1 MSTVSTTPRTTKY
14 SSEEEVKFKVDV
26 AGGVSQR
33 RGESYDY
40 LVICAVLIT
49 AVVLKKLQRR
59 IHFPYTVFMF
69 IAGFGFSYQDAENER
84 RLDSLSMWL
93 RNIKFHVLMVFVPAA
108 TVYAT
113 QGINHFIF
121 RRCHREITV
130 FSVGTLGISTVVSAL
145 YAYTFLGTKGINNCL
160 LFGILL
166 CSCERLPIAD
176 QLLEEGRYPILTTM
190 LQAESI
196 VNNLFVWSVLDT
208 VEAHNNQGVTTV
220 LNHLL
225 VSHVMGALG
234 GVAMGAVAIWSLRLA
249 PQSQSSNTF
258 LHICLTYAT
267 FCLLE
272 VMGTS
277 GVDGVVAFTLITTS
291 HRLVACTELEG
302 LLHKYWS
309 AIYDVSG
316 FLSLFMSS
324 LYGGELLFI
333 FARSNIL
340 SQVALAYGVRILARL
355 FSVVALFPIIEQF
368 GYPVSWRQAAVT
380 VWMGL
385 KGPLNITVVTF
396 LYHHQSTINVEYVGG
411 TFPYIVCDILLGQLI
426 NVAFLEFIFRTFGVL
441 EVSEIEQRTMSSA
454 VTYLKDHVMVSSRV
468 QEADS
473 YFRPVDWKWV
483 LRHTIIENPFASGQK
498 PWFNIAGK
506 RRPGQRE
513 AQTRAEHF
521 AVENVLRIE
530 QVSYSR
536 QYREGMIQKSTMM
549 TLLAALQ
556 YPFDKKVYMGA
567 DTIES
572 LIDIPDWIKWT
583 KERLS
588 VSSFGEDLMDD
599 TESFQSQL
607 ERNLQERI
615 IDMFEH
621 KYYELVITST
631 TLTFLTCLLGMLL
644 NTPLPPKPR
653 SDAILVIEGVYIIL
667 FAAEITT
674 MITAYGHRFVRLD
687 NYNKLDLVLVATC
700 IFVFVIQFTIYF
712 LVAAQYQYQT
722 LPTAIFILA
731 MSVRLVHAVKY
742 IEVVQDWLLDLLHRY
757 LDKIIYAAYE
767 TSLAIITGEE
777 EVQQN
782 VWKYVHSSDLA
793 LETRSRATNNRLIV
807 LRNLVEIQSRFPG
820 IAVAFKSRQ
829 AGQTILNDVSAHVAE
844 MQRDGFFTEEQHREL
859 YQMLKDK
866 MMGIICAP
874 NSLPASYKPIAVLRV
889 IPWIGSDS
897 VRQFLAMQLRPVA
910 YGAGDVIVEKGC
922 ESHVLITYSGIVKI
936 EGEVEYREDGALP
949 NSSSSLFFFSDEY
962 FEDYLGAP
970 VTLGAL
976 GLVSDEPTVTRV
988 SAETPVNAYIIPRS
1002 RVVEAIQI
1010 FTKSPSFLYQIWYY
1024 IANIF
1029 GVLILQTQAKYQTWP
1044 VEKIKMRL
1052 SSFLLPDLASAHDF
1066 LVSPD
1071 IEDIL
1076 LIQGTLVDVN
1086 IGDLYVAPAYIPR
1099 SVKRFIFPG
1108 DFATRPRPV
1117 IIVISNKQYKLPLEF
1132 DWLRRVPTEEERI
1145 AEMEASRRGDIG
1157 REYRYLNKRRNT
1169 EPDF

>member
-1 MSTVSTTPRTTKY
+1 MSTVSTRRPARYVRQETNST
-14 SSEEEVKFKVDV
+14 VHV
-26 AGGVSQR
+26 AGSSLGDTGDSL
-33 RGESYDY
+33 DY
-40 LVICAVLIT
+40 LVICAVIIA
-49 AVVLKKLQRR
+49 AVLLKRAQRQ
-59 IHFPYTVFMF
+59 IHVPYTVFMLL
-69 IAGFGFSYQDAENER
+69 AGVWFSYQD
-84 RLDSLSMWL
+84 LQTQGIGSLSNWL

-121 RRCHREITV
+121 RRCHREILV
-130 FSVGTLGISTVVSAL
+130 FAVGTLVISTAVSAL
-145 YAYTFLGTKGINNCL
+145 YAYSFLGPMNINDCL

-166 CSCERLPIAD
+166 CSNERLPIAD
-176 QLLEEGRYPILTTM
+176 ELFEEGRYPILTTM

-196 VNNLFVWSVLDT
+196 LNNLFVWSVLDII
-208 VEAHNNQGVTTV
+208 EADGNQGLATV

-225 VSHVMGALG
+225 LSHVVGALG
-234 GVAMGAVAIWSLRLA
+234 GVVMGVLAIWSLRVA
-249 PQSQSSNTF
+249 PQSQSSNTY

-277 GVDGVVAFTLITTS
+277 GVDGVVAFTLVTTS

-309 AIYDVSG
+309 TIYDVSG
-316 FLSLFMSS
+316 FLSLFVSS
-324 LYGGELLFI
+324 LYTGELMLI
-333 FARSNIL
+333 FFGNAALPKVS
-340 SQVALAYGVRILARL
+340 LAYCVRTLARL
-355 FSVVALFPIIEQF
+355 FSVVALFPILEQF
-368 GYPVSWRQAAVT
+368 GYPVSWRQAVVT

-385 KGPLNITVVTF
+385 KGPLNITIVTY
-396 LYHHQSTINVEYVGG
+396 LYHYQSTLNVDYVGR
-411 TFPYIVCDILLGQLI
+411 TFPNIVCDIVLTQLI
-426 NVAFLEFIFRTFGVL
+426 NVTLLEYIFKIFGVL
-441 EVSEIEQRTMSSA
+441 EVSEIERRTMTSA
-454 VTYLKDHVMVSSRV
+454 VTYLRDHVVMSSRM
-468 QEADS
+468 QNKDS
-473 YFRPVDWKWV
+473 YFLPVDWKWV
-483 LRHTIIENPFASGQK
+483 MRRTMIANPFDSAPK
-498 PWFNIAGK
+498 PWFDVTMK
-506 RRPGQRE
+506 RRPSERE
-513 AQTRAEHF
+513 SQIQAEHF

-572 LIDIPDWIKWT
+572 LIDIPEWIKWT

-588 VSSFGEDLMDD
+588 VSSFGEDFMDD
-599 TESFQSQL
+599 TESFQSNL
-607 ERNLQERI
+607 DHNLQERV

-621 KYYELVITST
+621 QYYELVITST
-631 TLTFLTCLLGMLL
+631 ALTFLTCLLGVLL
-644 NTPLPPKPR
+644 NTPLPVKPQ
-653 SDAILVIEGVYIIL
+653 SDAILIIEGVYIIL

-687 NYNKLDLVLVATC
+687 NYNKLDLVLLATC
-700 IFVFVIQFTIYF
+700 IFVFILQFTIYF
-712 LVAAQYQYQT
+712 LAGPGGNYHTMLTVT
-722 LPTAIFILA
+722 FILA
-731 MSVRLVHAVKY
+731 VSVRLVHAVKY
-742 IEVVQDWLLDLLHRY
+742 IEVVQNWVIEVIHRH

-793 LETRSRATNNRLIV
+793 LETRSRATNNRLLV

-829 AGQTILNDVSAHVAE
+829 AGQTILNDVSAHVDE
-844 MQRDGFFTEEQHREL
+844 MQRDGFFAEEQYREL
-859 YQMLKDK
+859 YQTLKEK

-910 YGAGDVIVEKGC
+910 YAAGEVIIDRGW
-922 ESHVLITYSGIVKI
+922 ESPIIITYSGIVKI
-936 EGEVEYREDGALP
+936 EGDVEYRSDGALP

-976 GLVSDEPTVTRV
+976 GLITEEPSVTRV
-988 SAETPVNAYIIPRS
+988 TTETAVNAYVIPRS
-1002 RVVEAIQI
+1002 RVTEAIQI
-1010 FTKSPSFLYQIWYY
+1010 FTRPPSFLYQIWYY

-1029 GVLILQTQAKYQTWP
+1029 GVLILQTQTKYQTWP
-1044 VEKIKMRL
+1044 VEKIKLRL
-1052 SSFLLPDLASAHDF
+1052 SSFLLPDLSSAHDF

-1076 LIQGTLVDVN
+1076 LIQGTLIDVN
-1086 IGDLYVAPAYIPR
+1086 LGDLYVAPAYIPR
-1099 SVKRFIFPG
+1099 TVKRFIFPG

-1117 IIVISNKQYKLPLEF
+1117 IVVISNKQYKLPLEF
-1132 DWLRRVPTEEERI
+1132 DWLRRMPTEEERL
-1145 AEMEASRRGDIG
+1145 AEMEASRRGDIA
-1157 REYRYLNKRRNT
+1157 REPRYLNRRRNT
-1169 EPDF
+1169 D

>member
-1 MSTVSTTPRTTKY
+1 
-14 SSEEEVKFKVDV
+14 
-26 AGGVSQR
+26 
-33 RGESYDY
+33 
-40 LVICAVLIT
+40 
-49 AVVLKKLQRR
+49 
-59 IHFPYTVFMF
+59 
-69 IAGFGFSYQDAENER
+69 
-84 RLDSLSMWL
+84 
-93 RNIKFHVLMVFVPAA
+93 
-108 TVYAT
+108 
-113 QGINHFIF
+113 
-121 RRCHREITV
+121 
-130 FSVGTLGISTVVSAL
+130 
-145 YAYTFLGTKGINNCL
+145 
-160 LFGILL
+160 
-166 CSCERLPIAD
+166 
-176 QLLEEGRYPILTTM
+176 
-190 LQAESI
+190 
-196 VNNLFVWSVLDT
+196 
-208 VEAHNNQGVTTV
+208 
-220 LNHLL
+220 
-225 VSHVMGALG
+225 
-234 GVAMGAVAIWSLRLA
+234 
-249 PQSQSSNTF
+249 
-258 LHICLTYAT
+258 
-267 FCLLE
+267 
-272 VMGTS
+272 
-277 GVDGVVAFTLITTS
+277 
-291 HRLVACTELEG
+291 
-302 LLHKYWS
+302 
-309 AIYDVSG
+309 
-316 FLSLFMSS
+316 
-324 LYGGELLFI
+324 
-333 FARSNIL
+333 
-340 SQVALAYGVRILARL
+340 
-355 FSVVALFPIIEQF
+355 
-368 GYPVSWRQAAVT
+368 
-380 VWMGL
+380 MGL

-396 LYHHQSTINVEYVGG
+396 LYHHQSTINVEYVGN
-411 TFPYIVCDILLGQLI
+411 TFLHIVCDILLGQLV
-426 NVAFLEFIFRTFGVL
+426 NVAFLEFIFKIFGIL

-454 VTYLKDHVMVSSRV
+454 VAYLRDQVVGSSRI

-483 LRHTIIENPFASGQK
+483 LRHTFIENPFASAPK
-498 PWFNIAGK
+498 PWFKISG
-506 RRPGQRE
+506 RSRLSPRE
-513 AQTRAEHF
+513 VQLRAETF
-521 AVENVLRIE
+521 AVENVLRME

-572 LIDIPDWIKWT
+572 LIDIPEWIKWT

-607 ERNLQERI
+607 ERNLQERV

-631 TLTFLTCLLGMLL
+631 ALTFLTCLLGMLL

-653 SDAILVIEGVYIIL
+653 SDAILVLEGTYIIL

-700 IFVFVIQFTIYF
+700 IFVFVVQFTIYF
-712 LVAAQYQYQT
+712 FVPAQYQHQAI
-722 LPTAIFILA
+722 PTAIFILA
-731 MSVRLVHAVKY
+731 VSVRLVHAVKY
-742 IEVVQDWLLDLLHRY
+742 IELVQDWLLEVLHRY
-757 LDKIIYAAYE
+757 LDKVIYAAYE

-782 VWKYVHSSDLA
+782 VWNTVKPADLA
-793 LETRSRATNNRLIV
+793 LDVRSRATNNRLIV

-829 AGQTILNDVSAHVAE
+829 AAQTILNDVAAHVAE

-874 NSLPASYKPIAVLRV
+874 NGLPASYKPIAVLRV

-910 YGAGDVIVEKGC
+910 FGAGEVIVDKGC
-922 ESHVLITYSGIVKI
+922 ESPILITYSGIVKV

-949 NSSSSLFFFSDEY
+949 NSSSALFFFSDEY

-970 VTLGAL
+970 VTLGTL
-976 GLVSDEPTVTRV
+976 GLVTDEPSATRA
-988 SAETPVNAYIIPRS
+988 STETAVNAYVIPRS

-1010 FTKSPSFLYQIWYY
+1010 FTRPPSFLYQIWYY

-1029 GVLILQTQAKYQTWP
+1029 GVLILQSEPKYQTWP
-1044 VEKIKMRL
+1044 MEKIKMRL

-1076 LIQGTLVDVN
+1076 LIQGTLVDFN
-1086 IGDLYVAPAYIPR
+1086 TGDVYAAPYYIPR
-1099 SVKRFIFPG
+1099 FVKRFIFPG
-1108 DFATRPRPV
+1108 DFSTRPRPV
-1117 IIVISNKQYKLPLEF
+1117 IAVVANKQYKLPLEF
-1132 DWLRRVPTEEERI
+1132 DWLRRVPTEEERL

-1157 REYRYLNKRRNT
+1157 REYKYLTRRRNT
-1169 EPDF
+1169 DQDF